1 MKKSCDKVKN
11 VPTDLSNSKINA
23 DKSDVNKLVPVTVD
37 LSKLIDVVKNDVV
50 KKGACNAKIKT
61 IEYKIPNIT
70 NLMLK

>member
-1 MKKSCDKVKN
+1 MKN

-50 KKGACNAKIKT
+50 KKGACNA
-61 IEYKIPNIT
+61 
-70 NLMLK
+70 